1 MEERNNKTYQLAGG
15 IEATIASYSP
25 DEYIEEYRNNP
36 FIEALPPILSQED
49 VIERLSVYPS
59 YDEKERLYD
68 TKRRVHL
75 TQRLYQYFQ
84 PLSLHFDLE
93 DRFSRTIRQG
103 YLSRNPLSANYASSL
118 KNGSKIVKNP
128 SLGFNNFDFRYTA
141 SGFTI
146 MGVSGIGKTTSIDR
160 VLSLYPQVILHSEY
174 NGVDLNL
181 MQISWLKLDCPYD
194 GSIKALCI
202 NFFAKVDSLLG
213 TQYSMKFTSGQ
224 NTTATMLPRMAQV
237 CTLHGIGVLV
247 LDEIQHLSSSK
258 SGGAEQLLNFFVTLV
273 NTIGI
278 PVIMIGTMKALA
290 PLQSQFRQARR
301 GSGQGDM
308 VLDRMEKDDNW
319 DILIEGLWEY
329 QWTKTPTE
337 LTEELK
343 DVLYDESQ
351 GITDI
356 AVKLYIMAQIQ
367 AMTSTKKEIITPAL
381 IRQVAKSNLKLVKP
395 MLDALRSGD
404 LEKLAR
410 YEDITPIDI
419 ETFVSNRISDLEMKE
434 RVNLLK
440 RKKTELN
447 SKIQMSKIKEEILM
461 RLSILGVDDKKVSA
475 SVEKILKKSENID
488 INEVVKF
495 IYAEI
500 NFNSVEDAKPKT
512 TIKDSNIKTTN
523 VLKDIVNENKNN
535 KTIYQSLLDEGYIK
549 NPMFELAI

>member
-1 MEERNNKTYQLAGG
+1 MEERSNETYQLVGG
-15 IEATIASYSP
+15 IEAAIASYSP
-25 DEYIEEYRNNP
+25 DEYIEEYKNNP

-59 YDEKERLYD
+59 YDEKEREYD
-68 TKRRVHL
+68 TKRRIHL

-103 YLSRNPLSANYASSL
+103 YLSRNPLSKDYASSL
-118 KNGSKIVKNP
+118 KNGSKVVKNP
-128 SLGFNNFDFRYTA
+128 SLGFNNTDFRSTA

-160 VLSLYPQVILHSEY
+160 VLSLYPQVILHSDY

-181 MQISWLKLDCPYD
+181 LQISWLKLDCPYD
-194 GSIKALCI
+194 GSVKALCI

-247 LDEIQHLSSSK
+247 LDEIQHLSTR
-258 SGGAEQLLNFFVTLV
+258 GGSEQLLNFFTTLV
-273 NTIGI
+273 NVIGI
-278 PVIMIGTMKALA
+278 PVIMIGTMKALGA
-290 PLQSQFRQARR
+290 LQGQFRQARR

-319 DILIEGLWEY
+319 DILIEGMWEY

-343 DVLYDESQ
+343 DVLYEESQ

-356 AVKLYIMAQIQ
+356 AIKLYIMAQIQ
-367 AMTSTKKEIITPAL
+367 AMTSTKKEIITPAM
-381 IRQVAKSNLKLVKP
+381 IKQVAKSNFKLVKP
-395 MLDALRSGD
+395 MLDALKSGN
-404 LEKLAR
+404 LEKLAK
-410 YEDITPIDI
+410 YEDITPVDIDS
-419 ETFVSNRISDLEMKE
+419 FVTNRISDLEMKE
-434 RVNLLK
+434 RVSLLK
-440 RKKTELN
+440 KKKSEVADKN
-447 SKIQMSKIKEEILM
+447 QKNKVKEDILT
-461 RLSILGVDDKKVSA
+461 RLAILGIDDKNIGSFID
-475 SVEKILKKSENID
+475 KILKENTSID
-488 INEVVKF
+488 VNEIVKR
-495 IYAEI
+495 IYTEAILNKKEAT
-500 NFNSVEDAKPKT
+500 VKPKPA
-512 TIKDSNIKTTN
+512 IKVSNSKTTH
-523 VLKDIVNENKNN
+523 VLKDIVTVNKGI
-535 KTIYQSLLDEGYIK
+535 KTIHQALLDEGYIK
-549 NPMFELAI
+549 NPIVDLAI

>member
-1 MEERNNKTYQLAGG
+1 MEERSNETYQLVGG
-15 IEATIASYSP
+15 IEAAIASYSP
-25 DEYIEEYRNNP
+25 DEYIEEYKNNP

-59 YDEKERLYD
+59 YDEKEREYD
-68 TKRRVHL
+68 TKRRIHL

-103 YLSRNPLSANYASSL
+103 YLSRNPLSKDYASSL
-118 KNGSKIVKNP
+118 KNGSKVVKNP
-128 SLGFNNFDFRYTA
+128 SLGFNNTDFRSTA

-160 VLSLYPQVILHSEY
+160 VLSLYPQVILHSDY

-181 MQISWLKLDCPYD
+181 LQISWLKLDCPYD
-194 GSIKALCI
+194 GSVKALCI

-247 LDEIQHLSSSK
+247 LDEIQHLSTR
-258 SGGAEQLLNFFVTLV
+258 GGSEQLLNFFTTLV
-273 NTIGI
+273 NVIGI
-278 PVIMIGTMKALA
+278 PVIMIGTMKALGA
-290 PLQSQFRQARR
+290 LQGQFRQARR

-319 DILIEGLWEY
+319 DILIEGMWEY

-343 DVLYDESQ
+343 DVLYEESQ

-356 AVKLYIMAQIQ
+356 AIKLYIMAQIQ
-367 AMTSTKKEIITPAL
+367 AMTSTKKEIITPAM
-381 IRQVAKSNLKLVKP
+381 IKQVAKSNLKLVKP
-395 MLDALRSGD
+395 MLDALKSGN
-404 LEKLAR
+404 LEKLAK
-410 YEDITPIDI
+410 YEDITPVDIDS
-419 ETFVSNRISDLEMKE
+419 FVTNRISDLEMKE
-434 RVNLLK
+434 RVSLLK
-440 RKKTELN
+440 KKKSEVADKN
-447 SKIQMSKIKEEILM
+447 QKNKVKEDILT
-461 RLSILGVDDKKVSA
+461 RLAILGIDDKNIGSFID
-475 SVEKILKKSENID
+475 KILKENTSID
-488 INEVVKF
+488 VNEIVKR
-495 IYAEI
+495 IYTEAILNKKEAT
-500 NFNSVEDAKPKT
+500 VKPKPA
-512 TIKDSNIKTTN
+512 IKVSNSKTTH
-523 VLKDIVNENKNN
+523 VLKDIVTVNKGI
-535 KTIYQSLLDEGYIK
+535 KTIHQALLDEGYIK
-549 NPMFELAI
+549 NPIVDLAI

>member
-1 MEERNNKTYQLAGG
+1 MEERSNETYQLVGG
-15 IEATIASYSP
+15 IEAAIASYFS
-25 DEYIEEYRNNP
+25 DEYIEEYKNNP

-59 YDEKERLYD
+59 YDEKEREYD
-68 TKRRVHL
+68 TKRRIHL

-103 YLSRNPLSANYASSL
+103 YLSRNPLSKDYASSL
-118 KNGSKIVKNP
+118 KNGSKVVKNP
-128 SLGFNNFDFRYTA
+128 SLGFNNTDFRSTA

-160 VLSLYPQVILHSEY
+160 VLSLYPQVILHSDY

-181 MQISWLKLDCPYD
+181 LQISWLKLDCPYD
-194 GSIKALCI
+194 GSVKALCI

-247 LDEIQHLSSSK
+247 LDEIQHLSTR
-258 SGGAEQLLNFFVTLV
+258 GGSEQLLNFFTTLV
-273 NTIGI
+273 NVIGI
-278 PVIMIGTMKALA
+278 PVIMIGTMKALGA
-290 PLQSQFRQARR
+290 LQSQFRQARR

-319 DILIEGLWEY
+319 DILIEGMWEY

-343 DVLYDESQ
+343 DVLYEESQ

-356 AVKLYIMAQIQ
+356 AIKLYIMAQIQ
-367 AMTSTKKEIITPAL
+367 AMTSTKKEIITPAM
-381 IRQVAKSNLKLVKP
+381 IKQVAKSNLKLVKP
-395 MLDALRSGD
+395 MLDALKSGN
-404 LEKLAR
+404 LEKLAK
-410 YEDITPIDI
+410 YEDITPVDIDS
-419 ETFVSNRISDLEMKE
+419 FVTNRISDLEMKE
-434 RVNLLK
+434 RVSLLK
-440 RKKTELN
+440 KKKSEVADKN
-447 SKIQMSKIKEEILM
+447 QKNKVKEEILT
-461 RLSILGVDDKKVSA
+461 RLAILGIDDKNIGSFID
-475 SVEKILKKSENID
+475 KILKENTSVD
-488 INEVVKF
+488 VNEIVKR
-495 IYAEI
+495 IYTEAILNKEEAT
-500 NFNSVEDAKPKT
+500 VKPKPA
-512 TIKDSNIKTTN
+512 IKVSNSKTTH
-523 VLKDIVNENKNN
+523 VLKDIVTVNKGI
-535 KTIYQSLLDEGYIK
+535 KTIHQALLDEGYIK
-549 NPMFELAI
+549 NPILDLAI

>member
-1 MEERNNKTYQLAGG
+1 MEERSNETYQLVGG
-15 IEATIASYSP
+15 IEAAIASYSP
-25 DEYIEEYRNNP
+25 DEYIEEYKNNP

-59 YDEKERLYD
+59 YDEKEREYD
-68 TKRRVHL
+68 TKRRIHL

-103 YLSRNPLSANYASSL
+103 YLSRNPLSKDYASSL
-118 KNGSKIVKNP
+118 KNGSKVVKNP
-128 SLGFNNFDFRYTA
+128 SLGFNNTDFRSTA

-160 VLSLYPQVILHSEY
+160 VLSLYPQVILHSDY

-181 MQISWLKLDCPYD
+181 LQISWLKLDCPYD
-194 GSIKALCI
+194 GSVKALCI

-247 LDEIQHLSSSK
+247 LDEIQHLSTR
-258 SGGAEQLLNFFVTLV
+258 GGSEQLLNFFTTLV
-273 NTIGI
+273 NVIGI
-278 PVIMIGTMKALA
+278 PVIMIGTMKALGA
-290 PLQSQFRQARR
+290 LQGQFRQARR

-319 DILIEGLWEY
+319 DILIEGMWEY

-343 DVLYDESQ
+343 DVLYEESQ

-356 AVKLYIMAQIQ
+356 AIKLYIMAQIQ
-367 AMTSTKKEIITPAL
+367 AMTSTKKEIITPAM
-381 IRQVAKSNLKLVKP
+381 IKQVAKSNFKLVKP
-395 MLDALRSGD
+395 MLDALKSGN
-404 LEKLAR
+404 LEKLAK
-410 YEDITPIDI
+410 YEDITPVDIDS
-419 ETFVSNRISDLEMKE
+419 FVTNRISDLEMKE
-434 RVNLLK
+434 RVSLLK
-440 RKKTELN
+440 KKKSEVADKN
-447 SKIQMSKIKEEILM
+447 QKNKVKEDILT
-461 RLSILGVDDKKVSA
+461 RLAILGIDDKNIGSFID
-475 SVEKILKKSENID
+475 KILKENTSID
-488 INEVVKF
+488 VNEIVKR
-495 IYAEI
+495 IYTEAILNKKEAT
-500 NFNSVEDAKPKT
+500 VKPKPA
-512 TIKDSNIKTTN
+512 IKVSNSKTTH
-523 VLKDIVNENKNN
+523 VLKDIVTVNKCI
-535 KTIYQSLLDEGYIK
+535 KTIHQALLDEGYIK
-549 NPMFELAI
+549 NPIVDLAI